1 MVVEGAVARDG
12 GGGGGSYCCFFLFS
26 YYLFFMDDGILFM
39 RWGLIWCK
47 EVIDFFVMACNSN
60 VWLWVCWFTGS
71 WWLGYT
77 AL

>member
-47 EVIDFFVMACNSN
+47 EVIDF
-60 VWLWVCWFTGS
+60 W
-71 WWLGYT
+71 
-77 AL
+77 